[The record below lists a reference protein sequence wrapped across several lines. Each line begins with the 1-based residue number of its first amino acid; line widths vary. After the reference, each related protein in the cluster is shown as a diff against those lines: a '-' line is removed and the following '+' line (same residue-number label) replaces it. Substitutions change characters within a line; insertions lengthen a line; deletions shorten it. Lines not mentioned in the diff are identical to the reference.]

1 MDNEYIEIDEKTF
14 YNIIKKIPHNIYNKV
29 LTIDKVKTLM
39 SFVYYVNIFNTTNNE
54 KLILN
59 SFNENIK
66 YEDIKFLI
74 DFKRTMVFKY
84 KNKSFQY
91 DNSTLRFNTIKYIN
105 YLNSIEAMRII
116 DSKIQFI
123 LNKKEIEYKKEELT
137 KIKAIISKIEEDKL
151 RKEIQNLEDNIND
164 PSGLHIN

>member
-1 MDNEYIEIDEKTF
+1 MDNEYIEINEKTF
-14 YNIIKKIPHNIYNKV
+14 YKIIKKIPYNIYNKV
-29 LTIDKVKTLM
+29 LTIDKVKVLKH
-39 SFVYYVNIFNTTNNE
+39 FIYYVNVFNTTDNE

-59 SFNENIK
+59 NFNENIK

-74 DFKRTMVFKY
+74 EFKRAMSFKY
-84 KNKSFQY
+84 RNKLFQY
-91 DNSTLRFNTIKYIN
+91 NDPIIKLSTVKYIN
-105 YLNSIEAMRII
+105 YLNSIEAIRII

-137 KIKAIISKIEEDKL
+137 NIKDIISKIEEEKL
-151 RKEIQNLEDNIND
+151 RREIEELENNIND